1 MAEKTID
8 VMYSAIQE
16 NKLNLGLLFDKYVLW
31 WYNKK
36 EKRWEC
42 NLKLQVSLIRKI
54 HNNPQKVK
62 TLIFD
67 PNIPVDVFRKKLE
80 NERLSIL
87 SNFFPKRYVSYRDR
101 IDYFLDTLERSG
113 FHVRYLP
120 DKNGGL
126 PLSWRAII
134 NLGATSVYETS
145 LLFHRNYSIPYIPG
159 SAVKGVTRQWVILKV
174 SEVSGKKPKE
184 IDDALNKGRNLGLK
198 VDDVS
203 FSDLIGI
210 FGTESQKG
218 EVTFF
223 DALPVI
229 KPNRELVVLD
239 VMNVHYKPYYEKEEP
254 PGDWHKPVPIFFL
267 AVEKG
272 TEFRFALASKNE
284 GLVIKAV
291 NLLGEALKEI
301 GIGAKT
307 SAGYG
312 FFGVS
317 YGDRV

>member
-1 MAEKTID
+1 
-8 VMYSAIQE
+8 
-16 NKLNLGLLFDKYVLW
+16 
-31 WYNKK
+31 
-36 EKRWEC
+36 
-42 NLKLQVSLIRKI
+42 
-54 HNNPQKVK
+54 
-62 TLIFD
+62 
-67 PNIPVDVFRKKLE
+67 
-80 NERLSIL
+80 
-87 SNFFPKRYVSYRDR
+87 
-101 IDYFLDTLERSG
+101 
-113 FHVRYLP
+113 VRYLP